1 MPKPPSTTDD
11 LDCKDAELARLRA
24 QTAEQAKQIAELL
37 QRIRD
42 LEARLGKDSHNSSK
56 PPSSD
61 PPFKKPP
68 PRSRRVRS
76 GMKPGGQKDHPGATR
91 ALVEDP
97 EHRIMLPLEGLCR
110 CGRDCAELAF

>member
-1 MPKPPSTTDD
+1 MPKPPSTTDSPD
-11 LDCKDAELARLRA
+11 NKDVELARLRA
-24 QTAEQAKQIAELL
+24 QNAEQAKQIAELL

-42 LEARLGKDSHNSSK
+42 LEARLCKDSHNSSK

-76 GMKPGGQKDHPGATR
+76 GRRPGGQKDHPGGTR

-97 EHRIMLPLEGLCR
+97 EHRIVVPLEGLCS
-110 CGRDCAELAF
+110 CGRDCA